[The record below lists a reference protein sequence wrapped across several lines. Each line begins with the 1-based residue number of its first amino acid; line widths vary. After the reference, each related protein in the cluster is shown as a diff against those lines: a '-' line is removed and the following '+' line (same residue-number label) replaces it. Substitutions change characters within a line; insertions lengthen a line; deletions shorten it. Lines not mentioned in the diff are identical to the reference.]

1 MVSYA
6 NKRSPLAK
14 YRQADASEANYATP
28 HRLVQM
34 LMEGALDKIAI
45 ARGAI
50 ERKDYQ
56 SKHDHIHWAIA
67 ILDGLRSGLD
77 FERGGEVAAN
87 LDSLYGYMRRRLT
100 EANGTAKTEIL
111 DEVTSLLKEI
121 KDAWDA
127 MPEQVR
133 MAKNRAE
140 IEAIA
145 QQ

>member
-1 MVSYA
+1 MA
-6 NKRSPLAK
+6 LTNKRSPMAK

-45 ARGAI
+45 ARGAA
-50 ERKDYQ
+50 ERNEVQ
-56 SKHDHIHWAIA
+56 TRHDHIYWAIA
-67 ILDGLRSGLD
+67 IIDGLRSGLD
-77 FERGGEVAAN
+77 FEKGGEVAAN
-87 LDSLYGYMRRRLT
+87 LDSLYDYMRRRLT
-100 EANGTAKTEIL
+100 EANAYNSVEHL

-133 MAKNRAE
+133 QARNTSE
-140 IEAIA
+140 IEATVR
-145 QQ
+145 

>member
-1 MVSYA
+1 MVPP

-14 YRQADASEANYATP
+14 YRQANASEANYATP

-50 ERKDYQ
+50 EHKNVQAR
-56 SKHDHIHWAIA
+56 HDHIYWAIA
-67 ILDGLRSGLD
+67 IIDGLKSGLD
-77 FERGGEVAAN
+77 FEKGGEVAAN
-87 LDSLYGYMRRRLT
+87 LDSLYEYMRRRLT
-100 EANGTAKTEIL
+100 EANVVNNIELL

-127 MPEQVR
+127 MPEQIR
-133 MAKNRAE
+133 QARNTAE
-140 IEAIA
+140 IEATLR
-145 QQ
+145 

>member
-1 MVSYA
+1 MVIYA
-6 NKRSPLAK
+6 NKRSPLAR

-50 ERKDYQ
+50 ERKDLQ

-67 ILDGLRSGLD
+67 IIDGLRSGLD
-77 FERGGEVAAN
+77 FEKGGEVAAN
-87 LDSLYGYMRRRLT
+87 LDSLYAYMRRRLT
-100 EANGTAKTEIL
+100 EANAAGRIELL

-133 MAKNRAE
+133 MAKNAAE
-140 IEAIA
+140 IEAMVR
-145 QQ
+145 